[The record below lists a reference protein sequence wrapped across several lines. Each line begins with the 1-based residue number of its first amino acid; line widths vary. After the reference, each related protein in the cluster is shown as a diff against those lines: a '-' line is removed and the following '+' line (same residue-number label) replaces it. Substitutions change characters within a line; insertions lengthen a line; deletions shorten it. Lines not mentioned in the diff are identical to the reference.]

1 MCSVKLVKT
10 VKCKLQVDKAMADV
24 LRETLNRFA
33 NCCDDILALSKEH
46 KTSNKVKLQHLCYYD
61 LKAKYQLQ
69 ANLVIRAIG
78 RVAAAVKGKRP
89 PKQFKPTS
97 MSLDAR
103 TFSFI
108 EPKEEISIATHAG
121 RKHIKLA
128 IGNFQR
134 GLLKGQKPKAA
145 TLSYNRNKKVF
156 YVNIVLEK
164 EVTVP
169 SGGNP
174 VGIDR
179 GLYNLAT
186 TSNGQKFS
194 GKEVM
199 NTRKHYSKLRQRL
212 QAKGTKS
219 AKRRLRQLSGKE
231 SRWMR
236 DTNHCISRA
245 IVDNCKPG
253 NMIVLEELTHIRD
266 RIKAARKQRRVVHS
280 WAFGELQRFIEYKAT
295 EAGIPVVYIDPRYT
309 SQRCSRCGEIG
320 IRRKHNFWCPYCNHS
335 NHADFNAAYN
345 IQRASL
351 ASPDGLSSTSPDVS
365 SVDAKAPEQLMLF
378 AANCGGA

>member
-1 MCSVKLVKT
+1 MKLIKT
-10 VKCKLQVDKAMADV
+10 VKCKLQVDTETADI
-24 LRETLNRFA
+24 LRETLSRFA
-33 NCCDDILALSKEH
+33 KCCNDILAISKEY
-46 KTSNKVKLQHLCYYD
+46 KTSNKVKLQHLCYYN

-69 ANLVIRAIG
+69 ANLIIRAIA
-78 RVAAAVKGKRP
+78 RVATALKGKRP
-89 PKQFKPTS
+89 PKQFRPTS

-103 TFSFI
+103 TFNFI
-108 EPKEEISIATHAG
+108 EPKEEISISTHAG

-156 YVNIVLEK
+156 YINITLEK
-164 EVTVP
+164 EVIVP
-169 SGGNP
+169 AGGNP

-179 GLYNLAT
+179 GLYNIAT

-194 GKEVM
+194 GKAVM
-199 NTRKHYSKLRQRL
+199 HTRKHYAHLRQRL

-219 AKRRLRQLSGKE
+219 AKRRLRRLSGKE

-236 DTNHCISRA
+236 DTNHCISKS
-245 IVDNCKPG
+245 IVNNCKPG
-253 NMIVLEELTHIRD
+253 DMIVMEELTHIGD
-266 RIKAARKQRRVVHS
+266 RIRAARKQRQILHS
-280 WAFGELQRFIEYKAT
+280 WAFFQLQQFIEYKAN

-320 IRRKHNFWCPYCNHS
+320 IRRKHNFWCPYCDHN

-345 IQRASL
+345 IRKVSL
-351 ASPDGLSSTSPDVS
+351 ALSDGLSSTSLDVS
-365 SVDAKAPEQLMLF
+365 SVDAKVPEQLFLF
-378 AANCGGA
+378 MVN

>member
-1 MCSVKLVKT
+1 MKLVKT
-10 VKCKLQVDKAMADV
+10 VKCKLQVDKEMADV
-24 LRETLNRFA
+24 LREVLNRFA
-33 NCCDDILALSKEH
+33 NCCNDILALSKEH

-69 ANLVIRAIG
+69 ANLVIRAIA
-78 RVAAAVKGKRP
+78 RVAEALKGKRP
-89 PKQFKPTS
+89 PKQFRPTS

-108 EPKEEISIATHAG
+108 EKKEEVSIATHAG

-134 GLLKGQKPKAA
+134 GLLKGQKPRSAA
-145 TLSYNRNKKVF
+145 VSYNRNKKVF

-174 VGIDR
+174 VGVDR

-186 TSNGQKFS
+186 TSNGQKFP
-194 GKEVM
+194 GKQVM
-199 NTRKHYSKLRQRL
+199 HTRKRYAQLRQRL
-212 QAKGTKS
+212 QSKGTKS
-219 AKRRLRQLSGKE
+219 AKRRLKQLSGKE
-231 SRWMR
+231 SRWMK
-236 DTNHCISRA
+236 DMNHCISKA
-245 IVDNCKPG
+245 IVDNCKFG
-253 NMIVLEELTHIRD
+253 DMIVLEELTYIRD
-266 RIKAARKQRRVVHS
+266 RLQVARKQRRTLHS
-280 WAFGELQRFIEYKAT
+280 WAFGELQQFIEYKAT

-320 IRRKHNFWCPYCNHS
+320 VRRKHNFWCPYCHLS

-351 ASPDGLSSTSPDVS
+351 ASLDGLSSTNPDVADA
-365 SVDAKAPEQLMLF
+365 DAKVPEQLTLF
-378 AANCGGA
+378 SANCGGV